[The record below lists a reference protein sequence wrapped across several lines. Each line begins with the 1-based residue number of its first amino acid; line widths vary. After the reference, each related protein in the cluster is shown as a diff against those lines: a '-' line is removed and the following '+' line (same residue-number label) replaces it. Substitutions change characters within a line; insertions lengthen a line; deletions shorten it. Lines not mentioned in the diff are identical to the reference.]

1 MASTPR
7 DRFDDIPDD
16 LIRVG
21 AHRSPAKRGR
31 GWIGFAWAALATG
44 VLVVGGLYA
53 LSLVNPAISFELP
66 DFGNGGVAQPGDSST
81 PEPEATPLTDPAL
94 VDPALGLSISV
105 LNGSPTDKQQDA
117 VVAQLTQAGWGPP
130 TFPGISGA
138 VAGARDQEAT
148 VIYYNG
154 AQFEPIAL
162 GLAELLGTDPANI
175 RNSDFYLGAP
185 VTIVLG
191 ADYVPPAA

>member
-16 LIRVG
+16 LVRVG
-21 AHRSPAKRGR
+21 AHRAPAKRGR

-44 VLVVGGLYA
+44 VLIVGGLYG
-53 LSLVNPAISFELP
+53 LSRVNPAISFELP
-66 DFGNGGVAQPGDSST
+66 DLGGGVAQPGASST
-81 PEPEATPLTDPAL
+81 PEPEVTPITDPAL
-94 VDPALGLSISV
+94 VDPALGLRISV
-105 LNGSPTDKQQDA
+105 LNGSPTDGAQQTAAD
-117 VVAQLTQAGWGPP
+117 QIELAGWPKP
-130 TFPGISGA
+130 SAA
-138 VAGARDQEAT
+138 VAGARDEEFT

-154 AQFEPIAL
+154 SQFEPIAL
-162 GLAELLGTDPANI
+162 GLANLLAIDPANI